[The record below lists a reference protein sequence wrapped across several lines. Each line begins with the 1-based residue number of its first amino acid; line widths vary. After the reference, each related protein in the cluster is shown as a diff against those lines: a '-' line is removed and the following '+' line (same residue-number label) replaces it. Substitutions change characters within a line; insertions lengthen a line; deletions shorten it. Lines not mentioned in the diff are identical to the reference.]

1 MSDYGYSRSGLYRSR
16 DGIIAGVCAGLAEYL
31 DLSVFWVRVVA
42 VALLLCSG
50 FWPIGALYLIAALM
64 MKKAPRVYW
73 E

>member
-31 DLSVFWVRVVA
+31 DLSVFWVRVVT

-50 FWPIGALYLIAALM
+50 F
-64 MKKAPRVYW
+64 
-73 E
+73 